1 MSSIV
6 IIEGDDLMCSLI
18 KEWLA
23 AAGYSVRE
31 AASAGAA
38 ANHGDLVI
46 VDLSMPRRAG
56 AATVRK
62 VHQANPGVPVIAIS
76 AQFHPSLERSQDAAR
91 CLGARR
97 LIAKPFTRDD
107 LLTAVQAVI
116 GPAA

>member
-38 ANHGDLVI
+38 NHVDLVI
-46 VDLSMPRRAG
+46 VNLSMPRRAG
-56 AATVRK
+56 AGTVRK
-62 VHQANPGVPVIAIS
+62 IHQANPGVPVIAIS

-91 CLGARR
+91 ALGARR